1 MPVCYILSIPLTAYM
16 TKLMMTNAVE
26 NSGVWIDVIVKPSTL
41 IIYFL
46 IVICSYFASLFLAKR
61 KIDRVDMAE
70 SLKQED

>member
-46 IVICSYFASLFLAKR
+46 IVICSYFASLFLANR
-61 KIDRVDMAE
+61 KIDRVDMAV

>member
-1 MPVCYILSIPLTAYM
+1 M

-41 IIYFL
+41 IIYFF
-46 IVICSYFASLFLAKR
+46 IVICSCFASLFLAKR